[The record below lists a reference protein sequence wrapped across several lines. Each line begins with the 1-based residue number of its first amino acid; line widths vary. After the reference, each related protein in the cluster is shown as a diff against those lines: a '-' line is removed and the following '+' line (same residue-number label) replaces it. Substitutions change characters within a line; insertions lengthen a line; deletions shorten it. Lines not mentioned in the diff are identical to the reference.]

1 MEERQQI
8 GESFTAAYAIVAR
21 AGLRRRR
28 RLAAQAEQ
36 KRIAAG
42 ANPDQETPAATE
54 TPQRGL
60 SVEEYTR

>member
-1 MEERQQI
+1 MEELQI
-8 GESFTAAYAIVAR
+8 SESLTKAYAIVAR

-28 RLAAQAEQ
+28 RLAAEAEQ
-36 KRIAAG
+36 KRFAAG

>member
-8 GESFTAAYAIVAR
+8 GESFAAAYAIVAR

-28 RLAAQAEQ
+28 RLAAAEQ

-42 ANPDQETPAATE
+42 ANPDQETPAAIK

-60 SVEEYTR
+60 SVREYTPE